1 VTWPALLVAT
11 RPLLAWRTLAA
22 SGGGA
27 LAVSALAAV
36 LPAPFDTLLPGLAVL
51 VLACGLGGAV
61 DDGTAAMTMATPVT
75 VRRRLLARAALALPV
90 SAAALAGVVVLA
102 AADGADP
109 GWDLVRLWAALGVL
123 ALAVGAV
130 GRRAG
135 VPGTVSAAVL
145 LGTGL
150 VLQRSL
156 PEAVLRAA
164 PWNSAQERFALVLA
178 VAAVAL
184 AWATRD
190 PAARSKG
197 TSRSARG
204 PDVAA
209 GRA

>member
-1 VTWPALLVAT
+1 MPWPALLAAT
-11 RPLLAWRTLAA
+11 RPVLAWRTLVAA
-22 SGGGA
+22 GGAA
-27 LAVSALAAV
+27 LAVTALLAV

-51 VLACGLGGAV
+51 VLACGLGGAA
-61 DDGTAAMTMATPVT
+61 DDGTAALTTATPVT

-90 SAAALAGVVVLA
+90 SATGLTGVVLLA
-102 AADGADP
+102 AAGGAHP
-109 GWDLVRLWAALGVL
+109 GWGLVRLWAALGVL

-135 VPGTVSAAVL
+135 VPGTVSATL
-145 LGTGL
+145 LLSAGL
-150 VLQRSL
+150 VLHMSL

-164 PWNSAQERFALVLA
+164 PWNSPGKRFALVLA

-190 PAARSKG
+190 PAARGERMSG
-197 TSRSARG
+197 SAHD